1 MCTEYIMLLYNKL
14 YLLYIIDSEPLT
26 QNPYKGQVS
35 IEYAETGTLSD
46 GIVEVFLGGKW
57 SGICYNNNFPPNVA
71 DSICRQ
77 NGYTGHSSIEP
88 TVE

>member
-1 MCTEYIMLLYNKL
+1 MLLYNKL
-14 YLLYIIDSEPLT
+14 YLFNIIDTERLT

-46 GIVEVFLGGKW
+46 GIVKVFYGGKW

-77 NGYTGHSSIEP
+77 KGYTGHSSIEQK
-88 TVE
+88 EE

>member
-1 MCTEYIMLLYNKL
+1 MLLYNKL
-14 YLLYIIDSEPLT
+14 YLLYIIDSERLT

-35 IEYAETGTLSD
+35 IQYAETGTLSD
-46 GIVEVFLGGKW
+46 GIVRVFLGGKW
-57 SGICYNNNFPPNVA
+57 TEICYNNNFPPNAA

>member
-1 MCTEYIMLLYNKL
+1 MLLYNKS
-14 YLLYIIDSEPLT
+14 YLLYIIDTERLT

-35 IEYAETGTLSD
+35 IQYAESGTLSD
-46 GIVEVFLGGKW
+46 GIVEVFLEGKW

-77 NGYTGHSSIEP
+77 KGYTGHSSIEQR
-88 TVE
+88 EE